1 MNSQLKESVIKRD
14 EEAVKNSISS
24 LEGKENWSLVTV
36 IDELLPLA
44 LMESNLRFGNFHSVK
59 MALFLRR
66 LAVEGYFSKVTERE
80 IARVI
85 ALELVEREWVSIH
98 ADRTGYTKRDKSPS
112 LEEIVE
118 ELNENNVHNAFYYAI
133 GLLKE
138 KPKLLLQSL
147 LTLGASAI
155 PNSLGH
161 SLSCFFPVV
170 EDVIALDHP
179 QADTALLSYIMYLS
193 RHDFSKAVLEKEYG
207 RAEENLDY
215 DAFLK
220 LCASGDGVLNMH
232 HTITFYVATEWE
244 HAIFN
249 EKGAAPYGL
258 LSDWIGGK
266 EIDRDREQR
275 AVEYR
280 KAKPSVSE
288 ANRYTGKL
296 PETYE
301 EFSSQFSFDK
311 LNDLV
316 SCVFQILE
324 EKPKTIVDWLFR
336 SYASHY
342 TRDWDPHYYTGLYSV
357 LRLCMG
363 DKIRDKIACHM
374 ALEQALHYFA
384 EDIA

>member
-24 LEGKENWSLVTV
+24 LAGKENWSLVTI

-66 LAVEGYFSKVTERE
+66 LAVEGYFSKATERE

-118 ELNENNVHNAFYYAI
+118 ELNENNIHNAFYYAI

-138 KPKLLLQSL
+138 KPTLLLQSL
-147 LTLGASAI
+147 LTLGASVI

-170 EDVIALDHP
+170 QDVIALDHP

-193 RHDFSKAVLEKEYG
+193 RHDFSKNVLEEGYG

-220 LCASGDGVLNMH
+220 LCASGDDVLNMH
-232 HTITFYVATEWE
+232 HTITFYIITEWE

-249 EKGAAPYGL
+249 ETRSVPYGL

-266 EIDRDREQR
+266 EIDRDRERR
-275 AVEYR
+275 AVE
-280 KAKPSVSE
+280 S
-288 ANRYTGKL
+288 RYTGKL

-301 EFSSQFSFDK
+301 EFSSQFSFEN
-311 LNDLV
+311 LNHSVPYL
-316 SCVFQILE
+316 FKMLE
-324 EKPKTIVDWLFR
+324 QKPKETVDWLFR
-336 SYASHY
+336 LYASHY
-342 TRDWDPHYYTGLYSV
+342 TRAWDPHYYTGLYSV

-363 DKIRDKIACHM
+363 DKIRDKVACRM